1 MVEGLLQCAVP
12 GNPQPNRFWTW
23 MTLGCPHGPAGSG
36 RHCYPSPVLVP
47 GLQLSPFRGPEMMH
61 LSTPLALKH
70 KPEGG
75 LHPNGFGRRVGH
87 PEAVGRCSAWC
98 QQLCTALVALF
109 FASVACEPRWSDGM
123 AAVVGL
129 EAEPWRCGA
138 TELVCP

>member
-1 MVEGLLQCAVP
+1 
-12 GNPQPNRFWTW
+12 
-23 MTLGCPHGPAGSG
+23 
-36 RHCYPSPVLVP
+36 
-47 GLQLSPFRGPEMMH
+47 MH

-98 QQLCTALVALF
+98 QQLCAALVALV
-109 FASVACEPRWSDGM
+109 FASVGCEPRWSDGM

-138 TELVCP
+138 TELVCL